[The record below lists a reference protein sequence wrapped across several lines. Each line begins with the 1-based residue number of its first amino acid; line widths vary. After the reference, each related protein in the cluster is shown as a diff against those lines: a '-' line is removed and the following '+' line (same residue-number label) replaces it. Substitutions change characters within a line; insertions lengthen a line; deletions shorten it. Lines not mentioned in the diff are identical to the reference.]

1 MRYRKIQV
9 MGGRGSA
16 QDQFSSTL
24 YSLAVDS
31 HDRLYAAGDSGI
43 KVFDSQGKL
52 ERRWATAKPVFAVAV
67 AGSGM
72 VYAGEKG
79 QVEIFHPTGKLA
91 DTWREAQ
98 LLGRVSAIGFHK
110 DSVLVGDA
118 AHRSIRHFEKGVY
131 RNTIG
136 ANNRTSGL
144 LIPNGAVSFGIDSDG
159 VIHTANPGKHRVE
172 RYTVSD
178 QLLGHIGRFGNDP
191 AGFPGCCNPTNVAV
205 AGRDRI
211 YVTEKAGP
219 RVKAYDFQGNLISV
233 IAADEFDGNCKNM
246 AIAVNGRGRV
256 YVADTV
262 RLQILAFSPEG

>member
-1 MRYRKIQV
+1 MRYQKVQ
-9 MGGRGSA
+9 MLGGRGA
-16 QDQFSSTL
+16 GQGQFTSTL
-24 YSLAVDS
+24 YSLTMDT
-31 HDRLYAAGDSGI
+31 HDRLYAAGDSEI
-43 KVFDSQGKL
+43 KVFDRRGKL
-52 ERRWATAKPVFAVAV
+52 ERRWPTAKPCYAVGVAANRLVF
-67 AGSGM
+67 
-72 VYAGEKG
+72 AGEKG
-79 QVEIFHPTGKLA
+79 QVEIFDPTGKVV
-91 DTWREAQ
+91 DTWRDAQ

-110 DSVLVGDA
+110 ESVLIGDA
-118 AHRSIRHFEKGVY
+118 AHRSIRNFEKGVY

-144 LIPNGAVSFGIDSDG
+144 LIPNGAVSFGIDADG
-159 VIHTANPGKHRVE
+159 VIHAANPGKHRVE

-178 QLLGHIGRFGNDP
+178 RLLGHIGRFGNDP

-233 IAADEFDGNCKNM
+233 IAADDFDPNCKNM
-246 AIAVNGRGRV
+246 PIAVNGRGLV